1 MAGMPFCGT
10 INWVWSLFAV
20 RRCLTGPADLTALEL
35 LLIFIGKGD
44 FLKELWEKIKEALL
58 SSLPVTVIVYI
69 LALLPGFDF
78 SRTELLTFTVGAV
91 LLVLG
96 IGLFSLGADMAM
108 TPMGTHVGAGLSRQK
123 KLSLLLVVCF
133 VLGMLITIAEPDLQ
147 VLAKQV
153 SAVMNGTV
161 LVYCVGFGVGAF
173 LVISVLKI
181 VFRQSLSQIL
191 MLFYMLLFALA
202 LILVVNGKGSLLP
215 MAFDSGGVTTGPI
228 TVPFIMA
235 LGVGIANILGDRRSK
250 ENSFGLVA
258 LCSVGPILAVL
269 VLSIFSRGDLSYQVP
284 DYTVNADILGAFLQA
299 AGHTCKE
306 VATALGMIVCFFLVC
321 QFLVLKLSPRRL
333 LRIGVG
339 VVYTFLG
346 LVIFLTGVNVGFMPM
361 GYKIG
366 LVIAGWDPLVLVLF
380 GLVIGVLVV
389 LAEPAI
395 HVLNA
400 QVEDV
405 TGGLVS
411 KRSMMTGLCIGVGA
425 AIGLSMVRIYF
436 DFSLV
441 YYVIPGYFISMALS
455 LFVPP
460 MYTAIA
466 FDSGGVASGP
476 MTSGFILPLA
486 IGTCVGLQGAE
497 AVMRDAFGVVALVA
511 MAPLI
516 TIQLLGF
523 RGILAE
529 RINERKAMKRILDA
543 DDQQIINF
551 M

>member
-1 MAGMPFCGT
+1 M
-10 INWVWSLFAV
+10 
-20 RRCLTGPADLTALEL
+20 
-35 LLIFIGKGD
+35 
-44 FLKELWEKIKEALL
+44 KELWEKIKEALF
-58 SSLPVTVIVYI
+58 SALPITVIVYI
-69 LALLPGFDF
+69 LALTPLVDF
-78 SRTELLTFTVGAV
+78 SAVELITFTVGAV
-91 LLVLG
+91 LLIVG
-96 IGLFSLGADMAM
+96 IGLFSLGADLAM
-108 TPMGTHVGAGLSRQK
+108 TPMGSHVGSGLSKQR
-123 KLSLLLVVCF
+123 KLGLLLAVCF

-147 VLAKQV
+147 VLANQV

-161 LVYCVGFGVGAF
+161 LIYCVGFGVGAF
-173 LVISVLKI
+173 LVLAILKI
-181 VFRQSLSQIL
+181 VFRVALSTIL

-202 LILVVNGKGSLLP
+202 LMLVVSGNEPLLP

-235 LGVGIANILGDRRSK
+235 LGVGISNVLGDRRSK

-269 VLSIFSRGDLSYQVP
+269 VLGIFSRNELSYAVP
-284 DYTVNADILGAFLQA
+284 DYTVSSDITGAFLHT

-306 VATALGMIVCFFLVC
+306 VALALGLIVVFFLIC
-321 QFLVLKLSPRRL
+321 QAIFLKLPKKRL
-333 LRIGVG
+333 MRIAVGVG
-339 VVYTFLG
+339 FTYVG
-346 LVIFLTGVNVGFMPM
+346 LVMFLTGVNVGFMPI
-361 GYKIG
+361 GYKLG
-366 LVIAGWDPLVLVLF
+366 VSMTENASPAFLVIF
-380 GLVIGVLVV
+380 GLVVGVLTV

-395 HVLNA
+395 HVLNV
-400 QVEDV
+400 QVEEV

-411 KRSMMTGLCIGVGA
+411 KKSMMMGLCIGVGTSIA
-425 AIGLSMVRIYF
+425 LSLIRIIF

-441 YYVIPGYFISMALS
+441 YYIIPGYFISMALS

-460 MYTAIA
+460 VYTAIA

-486 IGTCVGLQGAE
+486 VGACVGLQGAE
-497 AVMRDAFGVVALVA
+497 AVLRDGFGVVALVA
-511 MAPLI
+511 MTPLI

-523 RGILAE
+523 RGVVAE
-529 RINERKAMKRILDA
+529 RVNERKAMKRILDA